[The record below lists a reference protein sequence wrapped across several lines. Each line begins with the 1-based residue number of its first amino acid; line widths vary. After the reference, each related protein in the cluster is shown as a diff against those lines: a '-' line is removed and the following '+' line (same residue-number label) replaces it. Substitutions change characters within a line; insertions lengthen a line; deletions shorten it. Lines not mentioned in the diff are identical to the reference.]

1 MGTKLLLGE
10 SGGSG
15 PASLGMKGRGEGTVG
30 KPRPPGL
37 GVLELSFVGWG
48 GLELRA

>member
-1 MGTKLLLGE
+1 MREQSCVWGVG
-10 SGGSG
+10 G

-37 GVLELSFVGWG
+37 GVLELCFVGWG
-48 GLELRA
+48 GLKLRA